1 MIYVKILI
9 NGIGLKLKLPMII
22 EVDNQGAVE
31 LVKNL
36 GVVGRPQH
44 IEVRQYLLIEP
55 KEQGLLLVKWCPG
68 ETNKSDFFTN
78 SLGVSDFERHTK
90 VF

>member
-36 GVVGRPQH
+36 GVVGIP
-44 IEVRQYLLIEP
+44 
-55 KEQGLLLVKWCPG
+55 
-68 ETNKSDFFTN
+68 
-78 SLGVSDFERHTK
+78 
-90 VF
+90 